1 MVRRRTCPGVDGRKQ
16 RFSRYSARKLSKFDG
31 DKSSNS
37 DDDSSLE
44 DISSDEVE
52 VPVTGAISR
61 KKRTVTPEDQNDA
74 KRSRRLPQWEGSEPS
89 ESPIEDPVIVDT
101 SIVSDPIASPTSVF
115 QTHETLVS
123 QDRSEEDDSS
133 ANKKNE
139 RMEMIEQSMIV
150 SEVATK
156 LQEFARKA
164 MKGRG
169 TGRTRRGAFGVVTP
183 PYGASSNA
191 PISSRGLITYDDE
204 YEKAEGVITDGDDST
219 ASEDH
224 SFTDLRATL
233 ATQIPR
239 KALKELTVAPVP
251 DSQIVSSITA
261 RILGCNNF
269 QSHGALVASSAV
281 ASFCMTTA
289 SIEDSALCSKILRL
303 ISSCDKLSYEFQ
315 QYRAALH
322 PLASS
327 GESALL
333 GHESRKNSAV
343 SAQQIWERAS
353 SRNDAVRDF
362 KTFAVNCITKLL
374 GKNGGYGFFMP
385 FSHFEAAKL
394 QYTADVWLKSIA
406 WSV

>member
-16 RFSRYSARKLSKFDG
+16 RFSRYSARKLSG
-31 DKSSNS
+31 SNS
-37 DDDSSLE
+37 DDSSLE

-52 VPVTGAISR
+52 VPVTGALSR
-61 KKRTVTPEDQNDA
+61 KKRTVTPDDPSDA
-74 KRSRRLPQWEGSEPS
+74 KRSRRLPLWDGSEPS
-89 ESPIEDPVIVDT
+89 ENPIKDSVIVDT
-101 SIVSDPIASPTSVF
+101 SIVSNPTASPTSVF
-115 QTHETLVS
+115 QTHQTLVS
-123 QDRSEEDDSS
+123 QDRSDDDDSS
-133 ANKKNE
+133 ANKRNE

-150 SEVATK
+150 SEVASK

-164 MKGRG
+164 MKGHG
-169 TGRTRRGAFGVVTP
+169 TSRTRRGGFGVVTP
-183 PYGASSNA
+183 PYGASPNA

-204 YEKAEGVITDGDDST
+204 YEKEEGVVTDGDDST
-219 ASEDH
+219 ESGDL
-224 SFTDLRATL
+224 SFTGPNSTL
-233 ATQIPR
+233 ATNIPR
-239 KALKELTVAPVP
+239 KALKELMVAPVP
-251 DSQIVSSITA
+251 ERQIVSSITA

-269 QSHGALVASSAV
+269 QTSGALVASSAV

-289 SIEDSALCSKILRL
+289 PIEDSALCSKILQL

-315 QYRAALH
+315 QYRAALR

-333 GHESRKNSAV
+333 GHGSRKNSAV
-343 SAQQIWERAS
+343 SVQQIWERAS

-385 FSHFEAAKL
+385 FSHLEAAKL
-394 QYTADVWLKSIA
+394 QYTADNWLKSIA
-406 WSV
+406 

>member
-37 DDDSSLE
+37 DDSSLG
-44 DISSDEVE
+44 DMSSDEVE
-52 VPVTGAISR
+52 VPVTAAISR
-61 KKRTVTPEDQNDA
+61 KKRTVTPDDPRDA
-74 KRSRRLPQWEGSEPS
+74 KRSRRLPLWDGSEPS

-101 SIVSDPIASPTSVF
+101 SIVSNPAASPTSVF
-115 QTHETLVS
+115 QTHQTLVS
-123 QDRSEEDDSS
+123 RDRSDEDDSS
-133 ANKKNE
+133 ANKRNE

-164 MKGRG
+164 MKGHG
-169 TGRTRRGAFGVVTP
+169 TGRTRRGGFGVVTP

-204 YEKAEGVITDGDDST
+204 YEKEEGLITDGDDSIG
-219 ASEDH
+219 SEDF
-224 SFTDLRATL
+224 SSTGPIL
-233 ATQIPR
+233 ATKISR

-251 DSQIVSSITA
+251 EPQIVSSITA

-269 QSHGALVASSAV
+269 QSNGALVASSAV

-289 SIEDSALCSKILRL
+289 PIEDSALCSKILQL

-315 QYRAALH
+315 QYRAALD

-333 GHESRKNSAV
+333 GHGSRKNSAV
-343 SAQQIWERAS
+343 SVQQIWERAS
-353 SRNDAVRDF
+353 SRNDAVHDF

-374 GKNGGYGFFMP
+374 GNNGGYGFFMP
-385 FSHFEAAKL
+385 FSRFEAAKL

-406 WSV
+406 

>member
-16 RFSRYSARKLSKFDG
+16 RFSRYSARKLSG
-31 DKSSNS
+31 SNS
-37 DDDSSLE
+37 DDSSLE

-61 KKRTVTPEDQNDA
+61 KKRTVTPDDPSDA
-74 KRSRRLPQWEGSEPS
+74 KRSRRPPLWDGSEPS

-101 SIVSDPIASPTSVF
+101 SIVSNPTALSTSAF
-115 QTHETLVS
+115 QAHQSLVS
-123 QDRSEEDDSS
+123 QNRSDDDDSS
-133 ANKKNE
+133 AKLRTE

-164 MKGRG
+164 MKGHG
-169 TGRTRRGAFGVVTP
+169 TGRTRRGGFGVVTP

-204 YEKAEGVITDGDDST
+204 YEKVEGVVTDGDDS
-219 ASEDH
+219 SEDL
-224 SFTDLRATL
+224 SFTDPNVTKA
-233 ATQIPR
+233 PR
-239 KALKELTVAPVP
+239 KALKELMVAPVP
-251 DSQIVSSITA
+251 EPQIVSSITA

-269 QSHGALVASSAV
+269 QTHGALAASSAV
-281 ASFCMTTA
+281 ARFCMITA
-289 SIEDSALCSKILRL
+289 PIEDSALCSKILQL
-303 ISSCDKLSYEFQ
+303 NSSCDQLSYEFQ

-333 GHESRKNSAV
+333 GHGSRKNSAV
-343 SAQQIWERAS
+343 SVQQVWERAS

-385 FSHFEAAKL
+385 FSRFEAAKL

-406 WSV
+406 

>member
-31 DKSSNS
+31 SNS
-37 DDDSSLE
+37 DDSSLE

-52 VPVTGAISR
+52 VAVTGAISR
-61 KKRTVTPEDQNDA
+61 KKRTVTPDDPSDA
-74 KRSRRLPQWEGSEPS
+74 KRSRRLPLWDGSGSEPC
-89 ESPIEDPVIVDT
+89 ETPIEDPVIVDT
-101 SIVSDPIASPTSVF
+101 SIVSNPTASPTSVF
-115 QTHETLVS
+115 QTHQTLVS
-123 QDRSEEDDSS
+123 QDRSDNDDSS
-133 ANKKNE
+133 AKLRNE

-164 MKGRG
+164 MKGHG
-169 TGRTRRGAFGVVTP
+169 TGRTRRGGFGVVTP

-204 YEKAEGVITDGDDST
+204 YEKVEGVVTDGDDS
-219 ASEDH
+219 SEDL
-224 SFTDLRATL
+224 SFTDPNATL
-233 ATQIPR
+233 ATKIPR

-251 DSQIVSSITA
+251 EPQIVSSITA

-269 QSHGALVASSAV
+269 QTHGAVVASSAV
-281 ASFCMTTA
+281 ASFCMTIA
-289 SIEDSALCSKILRL
+289 PIEDSALCSKILQL
-303 ISSCDKLSYEFQ
+303 ISSCDKLAYEFQ
-315 QYRAALH
+315 QYRGALH

-333 GHESRKNSAV
+333 GHGSRKNSAV
-343 SAQQIWERAS
+343 SVQQIWERAS

-385 FSHFEAAKL
+385 FSHLEAAKL

-406 WSV
+406 